1 MILGHLHFHTPQKGM
16 LMGQED
22 RGEVTPGAYKRLAL
36 ELSRYLTASVI
47 GTVAHYCLMMA
58 LVYLA
63 SVDEVVASTYG
74 AILGAV
80 IIYVLNYYVTFQST
94 KKHQVAATRFALVAV
109 LSVVMNGVILKGL
122 LTWFDWHTMLLQG
135 ITTLLV
141 FSLTYVLNRTWTF

>member
-1 MILGHLHFHTPQKGM
+1 MSQDDLS
-16 LMGQED
+16 
-22 RGEVTPGAYKRLAL
+22 EVSPGAYKRLAL
-36 ELSRYLTASVI
+36 EMSRYLTASVI
-47 GTVAHYCLMMA
+47 GTIAHYGLMMV

-63 SVDEVVASTYG
+63 SVDEVVASTSG
-74 AILGAV
+74 AILGAA

-94 KKHQVAATRFALVAV
+94 RKHQVAATRFALVAA
-109 LSVVMNGVILKGL
+109 LSVVMNGLILKGL

>member
-1 MILGHLHFHTPQKGM
+1 MSQDDLS
-16 LMGQED
+16 
-22 RGEVTPGAYKRLAL
+22 EVSPGAYKRLAL
-36 ELSRYLTASVI
+36 EMSRYLTASVI
-47 GTVAHYCLMMA
+47 GTIAHYGLMMV

-63 SVDEVVASTYG
+63 SVDEVVASTCG
-74 AILGAV
+74 AILGAA

-94 KKHQVAATRFALVAV
+94 RKHQVAATRFALVAA
-109 LSVVMNGVILKGL
+109 LSVVMNGLILKGL